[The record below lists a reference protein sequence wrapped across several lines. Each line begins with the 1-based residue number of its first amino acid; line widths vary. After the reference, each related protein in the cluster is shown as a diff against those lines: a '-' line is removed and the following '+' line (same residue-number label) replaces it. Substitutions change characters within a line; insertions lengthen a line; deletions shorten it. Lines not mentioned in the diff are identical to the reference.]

1 MRRLMN
7 WIRQRR
13 EAAQERRRMARVEA
27 ELQIKR
33 ELDYVESQ
41 RPAAATKQVTMS
53 QLTAPSLMSQSIN
66 DLNRRC

>member
-41 RPAAATKQVTMS
+41 
-53 QLTAPSLMSQSIN
+53 
-66 DLNRRC
+66 